1 MKKILDCIYR
11 IFEKLA
17 AIGSDKYLHLIAG
30 LIVAFV
36 LGRLF
41 VNVEAWAFP
50 AITGVLLLMVAK
62 ECVDYYLRDEQFDLK
77 DVAAGLVGAFV
88 GVLMC
93 LL

>member
-1 MKKILDCIYR
+1 MKKALDCIYR
-11 IFEKLA
+11 IFEKVA

-36 LGRLF
+36 LGRLLA
-41 VNVEAWAFP
+41 NVEAWAFP

-77 DVAAGLVGAFV
+77 DVVAGLVGAVV
-88 GVLMC
+88 GVI
-93 LL
+93 LLIL

>member
-1 MKKILDCIYR
+1 MKKLLDCIYR
-11 IFEKLA
+11 VFEKCA

-41 VNVEAWAFP
+41 ANVEAWAYP
-50 AITGVLLLMVAK
+50 AIVGVLLLMVAK
-62 ECVDYYLRDEQFDLK
+62 ECVDYYIRKEQFDLK
-77 DVAAGLVGAFV
+77 DIAAGLVGAV
-88 GVLMC
+88 IGVILC

>member
-1 MKKILDCIYR
+1 MKKALDCVYR
-11 IFEKLA
+11 IFERIA

-41 VNVEAWAFP
+41 ANVEAWAFP

-77 DVAAGLVGAFV
+77 DVAAGLVGAVV

>member
-1 MKKILDCIYR
+1 MKSFLDCIYR
-11 IFEKLA
+11 IFERLA

-41 VNVEAWAFP
+41 ANVEAWAFP
-50 AITGVLLLMVAK
+50 AITGVLMLMTGK

-77 DVAAGLVGAFV
+77 DVAAGLVGAVV
-88 GVLMC
+88 GVILC

>member
-1 MKKILDCIYR
+1 MKKALDCIYR
-11 IFEKLA
+11 IFEKFA

-41 VNVEAWAFP
+41 ANVEAWTFP
-50 AITGVLLLMVAK
+50 TITGVLLLMVAK
-62 ECVDYYLRDEQFDLK
+62 ESVDYYLRKEQFDLK
-77 DVAAGLVGAFV
+77 DIAAGVVGAVV
-88 GVLMC
+88 GVILC

>member
-1 MKKILDCIYR
+1 MKKALDCIYR

-30 LIVAFV
+30 LIVAFL

-41 VNVEAWAFP
+41 ANVEAWAFP

-77 DVAAGLVGAFV
+77 DVAAGLVGAVV
-88 GVLMC
+88 GVILC
-93 LL
+93 LV

>member
-1 MKKILDCIYR
+1 MKKALDCIYR
-11 IFEKLA
+11 IFGRFA

-41 VNVEAWAFP
+41 AHVEAWAFP
-50 AITGVLLLMVAK
+50 AITGVLMLMTGK
-62 ECVDYYLRDEQFDLK
+62 ECVDYYIRKEQFDLK

-88 GVLMC
+88 GVILC

>member
-11 IFEKLA
+11 IFEKIA

-41 VNVEAWAFP
+41 ANVEAWAFP

-62 ECVDYYLRDEQFDLK
+62 ECVDYYRRDEQFDLK
-77 DVAAGLVGAFV
+77 DVVAGLVGAVV
-88 GVLMC
+88 GVILC
-93 LL
+93 LV

>member
-1 MKKILDCIYR
+1 MKKALDCIYR
-11 IFEKLA
+11 IFEKVA

-41 VNVEAWAFP
+41 AHVEAWAFP

-77 DVAAGLVGAFV
+77 DVVAGLVGAVV
-88 GVLMC
+88 GVI
-93 LL
+93 LLIL

>member
-1 MKKILDCIYR
+1 MKKALDCVYR
-11 IFEKLA
+11 IFEKFA

-30 LIVAFV
+30 LIIAFV

-41 VNVEAWAFP
+41 ANVEAWAFP

-77 DVAAGLVGAFV
+77 DVAAGLVGAVV
-88 GVLMC
+88 GVILC

>member
-1 MKKILDCIYR
+1 MKKLLDCIYR

-17 AIGSDKYLHLIAG
+17 AIGSDKFLHLLVG
-30 LIVAFV
+30 LILAFV

-41 VNVEAWAFP
+41 ANVEAWAYP
-50 AITGVLLLMVAK
+50 AIVGVLLLMVAK
-62 ECVDYYLRDEQFDLK
+62 ECVDYYIRKEQFDWR
-77 DVAAGLVGAFV
+77 DVVAGLLGAVV

>member
-1 MKKILDCIYR
+1 MKKALDCIYR

-41 VNVEAWAFP
+41 ANVEAWAFP
-50 AITGVLLLMVAK
+50 AIVGVLLLMVAK

-77 DVAAGLVGAFV
+77 DVAAGLMGAVV
-88 GVLMC
+88 GVILC
-93 LL
+93 LV

>member
-11 IFEKLA
+11 IFEKIA

-41 VNVEAWAFP
+41 ANVEAWAFP

-77 DVAAGLVGAFV
+77 DVAAGLVGAVV

>member
-1 MKKILDCIYR
+1 MKKALDCVYR
-11 IFEKLA
+11 IFEKFA

-30 LIVAFV
+30 LIIAFV

-41 VNVEAWAFP
+41 ANVEAWAFP

-77 DVAAGLVGAFV
+77 DVAAGLVGAVV
-88 GVLMC
+88 GVLM
-93 LL
+93 LLI

>member
-1 MKKILDCIYR
+1 MKKLLDCVYR
-11 IFEKLA
+11 IFEKIA

-41 VNVEAWAFP
+41 ANVEAWAFP

-77 DVAAGLVGAFV
+77 DVAAGLVGAVV
-88 GVLMC
+88 GVILC
-93 LL
+93 LV

>member
-1 MKKILDCIYR
+1 MKKALDCIYR
-11 IFEKLA
+11 IFEKIA

-30 LIVAFV
+30 LIIAFV

-41 VNVEAWAFP
+41 ANVEAWAFP

-77 DVAAGLVGAFV
+77 DVAAGLVGAVV
-88 GVLMC
+88 GVILC
-93 LL
+93 LV

>member
-1 MKKILDCIYR
+1 MKKALDCVYR
-11 IFEKLA
+11 IFEKFA

-41 VNVEAWAFP
+41 ANVEAWAFP
-50 AITGVLLLMVAK
+50 AIVGVLLLMVAK

-77 DVAAGLVGAFV
+77 DVVAGLVGAVV
-88 GVLMC
+88 GVILC
-93 LL
+93 LV

>member
-1 MKKILDCIYR
+1 MKKLLDCIYR
-11 IFEKLA
+11 SFEKLA
-17 AIGSDKYLHLIAG
+17 AIGSDKYLHLLVG
-30 LIVAFV
+30 LILAFV

-41 VNVEAWAFP
+41 ANVEAWAYP

-62 ECVDYYLRDEQFDLK
+62 ECVDYYIRKEQFDWK

-88 GVLMC
+88 GVTLC

>member
-1 MKKILDCIYR
+1 MKKALDCIYR

-17 AIGSDKYLHLIAG
+17 AIGSDKFLHLIAG

-41 VNVEAWAFP
+41 ANVEAWAFP

-77 DVAAGLVGAFV
+77 DVAAGLVGAVV
-88 GVLMC
+88 GVILC